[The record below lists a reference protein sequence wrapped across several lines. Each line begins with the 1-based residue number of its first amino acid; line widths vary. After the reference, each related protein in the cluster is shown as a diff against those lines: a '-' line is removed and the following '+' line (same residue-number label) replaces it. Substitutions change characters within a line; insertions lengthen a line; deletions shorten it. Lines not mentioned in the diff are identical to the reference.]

1 MHLKFI
7 VPLDWLNKLIT
18 LITAVNLTSMST
30 NVSYKLNSKVSHDQN
45 NPKTKKTKKN
55 NYNLCLTF
63 LMTVFFHTIPKSKNN
78 FGNFWNNFGK
88 N

>member
-7 VPLDWLNKLIT
+7 VPLDWLKI
-18 LITAVNLTSMST
+18 ITAVNLTSMST
-30 NVSYKLNSKVSHDQN
+30 NFSYKLNSKVSHDQN
-45 NPKTKKTKKN
+45 NPKNKKSN
-55 NYNLCLTF
+55 NIKIIIICLTF